1 MICVPALRLAACLL
15 LPIATAA
22 AGYATGRAQSERY
35 WQAELQARVG
45 ALQTARAVEIQRQQ
59 ADALASRQ
67 AWRQRVDQLEN
78 RVLAQQQTL
87 QQWQNQ
93 QARRIDD
100 ATRHDGD
107 RFTGLGPDS
116 LRLYRRLLGYPDQL
130 PGSQSLSTGSAA
142 ETAGAD
148 AGLPAPDLLAHAADY
163 GAWCQQLEQRLV
175 ALKQLYPEQEPTP

>member
-1 MICVPALRLAACLL
+1 MISLPALRLTACLL
-15 LPIATAA
+15 LPVVTAA
-22 AGYATGRAQSERY
+22 AGYAAGHAQSERY
-35 WQAELQARVG
+35 WQAALQARVG
-45 ALQTARAVEIQRQQ
+45 ALQTARAIEIQRQQ
-59 ADALASRQ
+59 ADALASQQ
-67 AWRQRVDQLEN
+67 AWRQRVDQLES
-78 RVLAQQQTL
+78 RVLVQQQTL

-116 LRLYRRLLGYPDQL
+116 LRLYRQLLGYSAEL
-130 PGSQSLSTGSAA
+130 PGAQPLSAGAAA
-142 ETAGAD
+142 EAAGAD

-175 ALKQLYPEQEPTP
+175 ALKQLYPAQEPTP